1 MSTCMVFLLWLVSIP
16 LAIHANPLPVG
27 YLLNCG
33 ADEEAV
39 EGPLKYVPDDYFI
52 STGNKTTLSR
62 TDILPRLRTLRF
74 FPNAKAR
81 KFCYSFSV
89 VKEGKYLVKTIY
101 FYGGFDGGKEPP
113 VFDQIIDGAKWG
125 IVNTTEDYANG
136 GSSFYETIV
145 VARNKI
151 LSVCLARNQHTA
163 AGSSPFI
170 SSVEVYLID
179 DSVYNSTNFNEYLLV
194 TVARSRFGT
203 DGEVISFPEDDFNRY
218 WEPFKDDNPFV
229 SSQSNVTTST
239 FWNLP
244 PPEAF
249 KSAITTSRGKDL
261 TVKWPPFSLPSGR
274 YYIALYFQ
282 DNRTPSPYSWR
293 LFDVYVNGAKFFQN
307 INVTESGQSVVGTEW
322 PLSGQTEIS
331 LVPTNNKTVGPLINA
346 GEVLLMLPCGGKTI
360 TRDVVAIEQFRKV
373 LTNVPEDWTGDPCL
387 PKENSWTGVS
397 CSDTAPVRILSLNL
411 TGFGL
416 SGSLPQSISK
426 LTALKDLL
434 LGDNKLSGNIPDL
447 SSLKSLEIL
456 HLENNQFEGLVP
468 SSLGRT
474 TTSSRSV
481 LSERTNDV
489 EEHRSYGAIVHQH
502 GRTKGRD
509 FCNTFPIVSFP
520 LLSLPITS
528 FRCRAAAASSADDS
542 FPRSWFNFSAAS
554 DAASIGIG
562 SASSDKVAS
571 GVASSPTSN
580 KNTKINAKEKWSR
593 DRESYLTDD
602 DDALPLPMTYPN
614 SSPVS
619 PEEIDKRLKC
629 DPEIQ
634 DCKPMVY
641 EWTGKCRSCQ
651 GTGLVSYYNKKGKE
665 TICKCIPCLGIG
677 YVQKIT
683 ARTDISVM
691 EDLDNGKPP

>member
-1 MSTCMVFLLWLVSIP
+1 MSTCMIFLLWLVSIP
-16 LAIHANPLPVG
+16 LAIHAGPQPVG

-33 ADEEAV
+33 GGEEVA
-39 EGPLKYVPDDYFI
+39 EGPLKYVPDDDFI

-62 TDILPRLRTLRF
+62 TDILPRLRTLRY
-74 FPNAKAR
+74 FPNSNAR
-81 KFCYSFSV
+81 KFCYSFNV

-136 GSSFYETIV
+136 GTSFYEAIV

-170 SSVEVYLID
+170 SSLEVYLID
-179 DSVYNSTNFNEYLLV
+179 DSVYNSTNFNENLLV
-194 TVARSRFGT
+194 TIARSRFGT
-203 DGEVISFPEDDFNRY
+203 DGDAISFPDDEFNRY
-218 WEPFKDDNPFV
+218 WEPFKDNNPFV
-229 SSQSNVTTST
+229 SSQSNVSTST
-239 FWNLP
+239 FWNIP
-244 PPEAF
+244 PTEAF
-249 KSAITTSRGKDL
+249 KSALTTSRGKNL
-261 TVKWPPFSLPSGR
+261 TINWPPFPLPSGR

-293 LFDVYVNGAKFFQN
+293 VFDVYVNGAKFFQN

-322 PLSGQTEIS
+322 PLSGQTEIA
-331 LVPTNNKTVGPLINA
+331 LVPANNKTVGPLINA
-346 GEVLLMLPCGGKTI
+346 GEILLMLPSGGKTI
-360 TRDVVAIEQFRKV
+360 TRDVVAIEQLRKA
-373 LTNVPEDWTGDPCL
+373 LTNTPEDWTGDPCL
-387 PKENSWTGVS
+387 PRENSWTGVT
-397 CSDTAPVRILSLNL
+397 CSDTAPLRIHSLNL
-411 TGFGL
+411 TGLGL

-426 LTALKDLL
+426 LTALKDLW
-434 LGDNKLSGNIPDL
+434 LGDNNLSGQIPDL
-447 SSLKSLEIL
+447 SSLKSLETL
-456 HLENNQFEGLVP
+456 HLENNQFEGSVP
-468 SSLGRT
+468 SSLGELPNLREVYLQNNKLNG
-474 TTSSRSV
+474 SIPDSLKNKAGV
-481 LSERTNDV
+481 NV
-489 EEHRSYGAIVHQH
+489 
-502 GRTKGRD
+502 KPP
-509 FCNTFPIVSFP
+509 PIVSFP
-520 LLSLPITS
+520 VHSLPTTS
-528 FRCRAAAASSADDS
+528 FRCRAAASSAD
-542 FPRSWFNFSAAS
+542 PRSWFNFSAAS

-562 SASSDKVAS
+562 SGSSDKVGS
-571 GVASSPTSN
+571 GIASSPSSN

-651 GTGLVSYYNKKGKE
+651 GTGLVSYYNKRGKE

-683 ARTDISVM
+683 ARTDIGVM